1 MDQNLDKN
9 TGFKENFINFLK
21 EKKIFIIF
29 LIIFA
34 LFLVITIMLYSDFQK
49 KKELKFQNNILK
61 LVYF

>member
-49 KKELKFQNNILK
+49 KKRS
-61 LVYF
+61 

>member
-21 EKKIFIIF
+21 KKIFIIF

-49 KKELKFQNNILK
+49 KRS
-61 LVYF
+61 